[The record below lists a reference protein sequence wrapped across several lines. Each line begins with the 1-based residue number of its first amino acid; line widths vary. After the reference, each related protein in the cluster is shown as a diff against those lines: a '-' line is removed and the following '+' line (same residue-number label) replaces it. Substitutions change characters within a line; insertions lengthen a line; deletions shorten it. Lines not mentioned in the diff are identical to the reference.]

1 MGCLSSFKFSSSSRW
16 RCLPRQH
23 QQRVQRPFPRKH
35 RYQPNL
41 LYQQKHPPLLPRK
54 HQLQLLR
61 KHPPLLRLLL
71 QRKPRPP
78 LLPQQPQPLLL
89 QQKPQPPLLPRQ
101 PQPPL
106 LPLKPQPPLLPSLVP
121 VMFALR
127 RGKVKGEAVKETS
140 SKEHGAK
147 PRLLRDSPSA
157 GSVNA
162 SDPPK
167 HAHRGQC
174 RISTTTT
181 TTTTLLLD
189 EHVSFE
195 LPTNNLLF

>member
-89 QQKPQPPLLPRQ
+89 QQKPQPLLLPQ
-101 PQPPL
+101 HPQPPL

-127 RGKVKGEAVKETS
+127 RGKVKGEAAKETS

>member
-1 MGCLSSFKFSSSSRW
+1 MG
-16 RCLPRQH
+16 
-23 QQRVQRPFPRKH
+23 
-35 RYQPNL
+35 YQPNL

-89 QQKPQPPLLPRQ
+89 QQKPQPLLLPQ
-101 PQPPL
+101 HPQPPL
-106 LPLKPQPPLLPSLVP
+106 LPRLVP

-127 RGKVKGEAVKETS
+127 RGKVKGEAAKETS

-181 TTTTLLLD
+181 TTSTLLLD

-195 LPTNNLLF
+195 LPTNNLLFA